1 MIDKILVPVDGSEN
15 SLKALRYACWL
26 NQKFEAEI
34 SVLYVVNVPYTGE
47 SAFLH
52 IDYLLEEGGKVL
64 AKAREAVKQEKCAVA
79 RFDLRQ
85 AIGNPG
91 HEIVKF
97 GKEGDF
103 SLIVVGATGHTA
115 LSHLLMGSVSDMIA
129 HHAACPVLIIR

>member
-26 NQKFEAEI
+26 CRKVEAQI

-47 SAFLH
+47 SAFVH
-52 IDYLLEEGGKVL
+52 IDSLLEEGGKVL
-64 AKAREAVKQEKCAVA
+64 AKAREAVKEEKCPVA
-79 RFDLRQ
+79 RYELRQ
-85 AIGNPG
+85 GIGNPA

-97 GKEGDF
+97 GKEEGF

-129 HHAACPVLIIR
+129 HHASCPVLIIR

>member
-26 NQKFEAEI
+26 CQKVEAKI

-52 IDYLLEEGGKVL
+52 IDSLLEMGQKVL
-64 AKAREAVKQEKCAVA
+64 EKARETVKEEKCAVA
-79 RFDLRQ
+79 HFELRQ
-85 AIGNPG
+85 GIGNPG
-91 HEIVKF
+91 HGIIKF

-115 LSHLLMGSVSDMIA
+115 LSHLLMGSVSDLVT